1 MTWGQ
6 AALESEAEE
15 TGHMPLL
22 LILGEEALCAGQ
34 KAWDGGR
41 ALGALWTPQLY
52 LAQATVSRD
61 LTDAFLSG
69 VMASGQYVTEF
80 SCHLSWS

>member
-1 MTWGQ
+1 M
-6 AALESEAEE
+6 S
-15 TGHMPLL
+15 LL

-52 LAQATVSRD
+52 LAQATVSLGSHGCFPQQCHGFRTVCD
-61 LTDAFLSG
+61 RILLSPVLEP
-69 VMASGQYVTEF
+69 VMGA
-80 SCHLSWS
+80 